1 MAPTAAYD
9 QIADWYE
16 QEFLAGIT
24 APGAD
29 RLGIDAAL
37 DSLLGPGAGAC
48 PEIGCGTGVRA
59 ARVRDLGWTPLGID
73 ISAAMPPTCLCPA
86 SCTLSSTPA

>member
-16 QEFLAGIT
+16 QEFLAGTT

-29 RLGIDAAL
+29 RLGIDAASQFRCRL
-37 DSLLGPGAGAC
+37 RSDC
-48 PEIGCGTGVRA
+48 PVLRTGGLANGQSVRG
-59 ARVRDLGWTPLGID
+59 R
-73 ISAAMPPTCLCPA
+73 
-86 SCTLSSTPA
+86 